1 MSHSRV
7 STYVPHFKQS
17 MLYKHIHEGQN
28 HYASMGAYAVVCMQ
42 MYRTDQFR
50 AVSKLETY
58 KISLHLVKTSK
69 RHKNQTY
76 TYSEA
81 HYIIQVQGLYVI
93 LRPKYERCSV
103 QSAAPLSF
111 PPCLPFPFSPP
122 FSPSLSLLIWSH
134 SYRALCT

>member
-28 HYASMGAYAVVCMQ
+28 HYASMGAYTVVCMQ

-93 LRPKYERCSV
+93 LRPKSKRCSV
-103 QSAAPLSF
+103 PSAAGA
-111 PPCLPFPFSPP
+111 LPRVSNKRRGCWTR
-122 FSPSLSLLIWSH
+122 SLT
-134 SYRALCT
+134 YN